1 MGGLDIKDCLIA
13 WGEWSHDLGHGTCA
27 SPSQILINLAP
38 IADADEGGLRVMKCS
53 YSAQITDCEAL
64 MIDKAVAELKSRS
77 ERLNAI
83 LGYAVDND
91 ETRII
96 YQSMLYQ
103 VIKLRFYNDLKSQD
117 IANVLNRYFEK
128 RIFNRINV
136 EKLIERGMGFI
147 EGQLMLDNAAMA

>member
-1 MGGLDIKDCLIA
+1 MSDLDIKDYLIA
-13 WGEWSHDLGHGTCA
+13 WGEWSHDFGHGTCA

-38 IADADEGGLRVMKCS
+38 VAEAGDLRVARYS
-53 YSAQITDCEAL
+53 YASHITDCEAL
-64 MIDKAVAELKSRS
+64 MIDRAVGELKSRS

-91 ETRII
+91 DTKTI

-103 VIKLRFYNDLKSQD
+103 VIKLRFYDDLKPQS
-117 IANVLNRYFEK
+117 IADTLNRYFEK
-128 RIFNRINV
+128 QMFNRINV

-147 EGQLMLDNAAMA
+147 EGQLTLDNAAMV

>member
-1 MGGLDIKDCLIA
+1 MIDLDIKDYLIA
-13 WGEWSHDLGHGTCA
+13 WGEWSHDFGHGACA

-38 IADADEGGLRVMKCS
+38 IADEGDLKVAKYS
-53 YSAQITDCEAL
+53 YSAHITDCEAL
-64 MIDKAVAELKSRS
+64 MIDRAVSELKSRS

-91 ETRII
+91 DNKTI
-96 YQSMLYQ
+96 YQSVLYQ
-103 VIKLRFYNDLKSQD
+103 VIKLRFYDDLKSQD
-117 IANVLNRYFEK
+117 IANTLNRYFEK

>member
-1 MGGLDIKDCLIA
+1 MGDLDIKDYLIA
-13 WGEWSHDLGHGTCA
+13 WGEWSHDFGHGACA

-38 IADADEGGLRVMKCS
+38 IADEGDLKVAKYS
-53 YSAQITDCEAL
+53 YSAHITDCEAL
-64 MIDKAVAELKSRS
+64 MIDKAVSELKSRS
-77 ERLNAI
+77 ERLNAL

-91 ETRII
+91 DNKTI

-103 VIKLRFYNDLKSQD
+103 VIKLRFYDDLKSQD
-117 IANVLNRYFEK
+117 IANTLNRYFEK

>member
-1 MGGLDIKDCLIA
+1 MSDLDIKDYLIA
-13 WGEWSHDLGHGTCA
+13 WGEWSHDFGHGACA

-38 IADADEGGLRVMKCS
+38 IADEGDLKVAKYS
-53 YSAQITDCEAL
+53 YSAHITDCEAL
-64 MIDKAVAELKSRS
+64 MIDRAVGELKSRS

-91 ETRII
+91 DNKTI

-103 VIKLRFYNDLKSQD
+103 VIKLRFYDDLKSQD
-117 IANVLNRYFEK
+117 IANTLNRYFEK

>member
-1 MGGLDIKDCLIA
+1 MIDLDIKDYLIA
-13 WGEWSHDLGHGTCA
+13 WGEWSHDFGHGACA

-38 IADADEGGLRVMKCS
+38 IADEGDLKVAKYS
-53 YSAQITDCEAL
+53 YSAHITDCEAL
-64 MIDKAVAELKSRS
+64 MIDRAVSELKSRS

-91 ETRII
+91 DNKTI

-103 VIKLRFYNDLKSQD
+103 VIKLRFYDDLKSQD
-117 IANVLNRYFEK
+117 IANTLNRYFEK

-147 EGQLMLDNAAMA
+147 EGQLMLDNAATA